1 MSPRHRSGQ
10 ARRARDQAQ
19 LQRGVGQQVRDGHPL
34 AVHPVG
40 AVFFVLSHKVRL
52 PLRACTDCRG
62 NPLPCTLTRPRA
74 HVSLSREKLPAAS
87 ADDVIN
93 LLALKED
100 E

>member
-1 MSPRHRSGQ
+1 
-10 ARRARDQAQ
+10 
-19 LQRGVGQQVRDGHPL
+19 
-34 AVHPVG
+34 
-40 AVFFVLSHKVRL
+40 
-52 PLRACTDCRG
+52 
-62 NPLPCTLTRPRA
+62 LPCTLTRPRA